1 MNSHVIESKMKQIF
15 SFSTLQKIV
24 MITLMALITLVVLY
38 PIFFVFVTS
47 IREYAF
53 IIANPFGFD
62 GIRMEN
68 YIDAWQ
74 RSNFYLYFMNS
85 VTVAGLAITA
95 QLLLVALFSFA
106 IGTLQFKGAN
116 IVLFMI
122 MSTMF
127 ITGEVTS
134 IPLFLMF
141 RELNFLNTLYALIIP
156 AMFGPNAVGVLL
168 GSNYLKKIPREL
180 HEAAILDGASI
191 PKIFWYI
198 DLPLLKPIL
207 GMVAI
212 MTFQGVWSDFLWPLI
227 TVIGNQAAYTLPL
240 GLINFQSQ
248 NNADFGILAAGLV
261 ILTLPILLVYISSSK
276 HFINGVAAGAI
287 KG

>member
-1 MNSHVIESKMKQIF
+1 MN
-15 SFSTLQKIV
+15 KIV
-24 MITLMALITLVVLY
+24 YRIKPNKNTIRMISKIMMFLFMATITLVVLY

-53 IIANPFGFD
+53 IVANPFGFD
-62 GIRMEN
+62 GIRIEN
-68 YIDAWQ
+68 YADAWQ

-85 VTVAGLAITA
+85 VTVSGLAIVS

-106 IGTLQFKGAN
+106 IGTLRFKGSN

-127 ITGEVTS
+127 ITGEITS
-134 IPLFLMF
+134 IPLFLLF
-141 RELNFLNTLYALIIP
+141 REMNILNTLFALIIP
-156 AMFGPNAVGVLL
+156 ATLGPNAVGVLL
-168 GSNYLKKIPREL
+168 GSNYLKKIPKEL
-180 HEAAILDGASI
+180 HEAAIIDGASI

-207 GMVAI
+207 GLVAI

-261 ILTLPILLVYISSSK
+261 ILTIPILIVYISSSK
-276 HFINGVAAGAI
+276 HFINGVAAGAV